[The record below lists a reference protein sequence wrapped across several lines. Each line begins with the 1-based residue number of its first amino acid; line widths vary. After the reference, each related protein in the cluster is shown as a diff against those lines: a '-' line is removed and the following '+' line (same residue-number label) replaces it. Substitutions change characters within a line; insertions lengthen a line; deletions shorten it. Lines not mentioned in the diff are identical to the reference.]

1 MPMPIDR
8 AVPEPLYRQLKS
20 LLLHQIE
27 SGELRPGDMLP
38 SLRQLC
44 REYGVSLITVR
55 RALQELV
62 SEGRLQS
69 QQGIGTFVTDRVR
82 HARIALVI
90 LGFYEQ
96 EWRRNSSIFGDLIGG
111 AATVAWEREALF
123 SVTRVDPSRRAADV
137 LASIVDERFFDGL
150 LIRVLPDITEEDI
163 APLLAAAM
171 PFVVIKRYVPGLD
184 INCVVNDD
192 VTAAYRATVHLIEH
206 GYRRIAFLC
215 PLNATVGRDRHEGYR
230 RALAERGVP
239 YDARLVPAIKDWFE
253 EEGELALEALFDLAQ
268 PPQAVFAAGDPLA
281 VGVYRAV
288 AALGLRIPADLAV
301 VGYDDIPAAAAL
313 QPPLTTVRT
322 SYHDLG
328 ARAAALLLDLIAGK
342 ANGPL
347 RLVLDAPLIVRGS
360 CGPH

>member
-1 MPMPIDR
+1 MPIDR
-8 AVPEPLYRQLKS
+8 AAPVPLYRQLKS
-20 LLLHQIE
+20 LLLQQIE
-27 SGELRPGDMLP
+27 SGELGPGDMLP

-44 REYGVSLITVR
+44 REHAVSLITVR

-82 HARIALVI
+82 HARIALVF
-90 LGFYEQ
+90 LGFYDQ

-111 AATVAWEREALF
+111 VATVAWEREALL
-123 SVTRVDPSRRAADV
+123 SVARVDPGRRVADV

-150 LIRVLPDITEEDI
+150 LIRVLPDITEADL
-163 APLLAAAM
+163 APVLSAGM
-171 PFVVIKRYVPGLD
+171 PYVVIKRYIPD
-184 INCVVNDD
+184 REINCVVNDD
-192 VTAAYRATVHLIEH
+192 VSAAYRAALHLIEH

-215 PLNATVGRDRHEGYR
+215 PLNATVGRDRLQGYR
-230 RALAERGVP
+230 QALAERGLP
-239 YDARLVPAIKDWFE
+239 YDAQLVPPVQDWFE
-253 EEGELALEALFDLAQ
+253 EEGEMALKALLALAEPPEAVL
-268 PPQAVFAAGDPLA
+268 AAGDPLA
-281 VGVYRAV
+281 VGVYRA
-288 AALGLRIPADLAV
+288 AAAFGLCIPDDLAV

-328 ARAAALLLDLIAGK
+328 ARATELLLDLIACRVT
-342 ANGPL
+342 GPA
-347 RLVLDAPLIVRGS
+347 RLVLDAPLIVRDS